1 MSWFK
6 SFLARHAA
14 HSPTTKI
21 GSDGDGDGDDSGL
34 SCFPDSRPILIVSHG
49 AYLTALLPLLLNPSK
64 AWNITPGPRVD
75 LGAHCLNTSIMR
87 VRLRPPDGPGK
98 WSGVVE
104 SWGDVEHLAGLD
116 EEDLDIAD
124 DVR

>member
-1 MSWFK
+1 
-6 SFLARHAA
+6 
-14 HSPTTKI
+14 
-21 GSDGDGDGDDSGL
+21 
-34 SCFPDSRPILIVSHG
+34 
-49 AYLTALLPLLLNPSK
+49 
-64 AWNITPGPRVD
+64 
-75 LGAHCLNTSIMR
+75 MR

>member
-1 MSWFK
+1 VSWFK
-6 SFLARHAA
+6 SFLARHAP
-14 HSPTTKI
+14 HDTTTTINGSVPSP
-21 GSDGDGDGDDSGL
+21 SPY
-34 SCFPDSRPILIVSHG
+34 FPDSRPILIVSHG

-64 AWNITPGPRVD
+64 AWNITPGPHAD

-87 VRLRPPDGPGK
+87 VRLRPPDGSGK

-104 SWGDVEHLAGLD
+104 SWGDVEHLEGLD